1 MNRLMKAEWY
11 RVRHS
16 SKLIKWLLVLCVF
29 CVVLP
34 LFVDIEVIQG
44 TLAENLMAEQSALT
58 VFMAGFLSVFSAVI
72 VGIAYMNKTAYY
84 EVVAGNKIYQIVFS
98 KVLVDAI
105 LVSVSVFVC
114 LGIYWIVIGACN
126 GIGEIGQLP
135 LRFGLLFFVF
145 FHICTSG
152 ILIITSVRQMI
163 GAVLV
168 YLRFALVE
176 TAVMFLVQI
185 FEESIPEKMTG
196 KIADWFTIL
205 KLTKILSFEY
215 EITNHL
221 IFTVIAGFLIESAVW
236 FGVSYIGMK
245 KQLYK

>member
-11 RVRHS
+11 RVTHS

-29 CVVLP
+29 CVALP
-34 LFVDIEVIQG
+34 LLANIEVIRG
-44 TLAENLMAEQSALT
+44 TLAESLMAAQSTLAI
-58 VFMAGFLSVFSAVI
+58 FMTGFLSVFSAVI

-84 EVVAGNKIYQIVFS
+84 EVMAGNKIYQIVFS
-98 KVLVDAI
+98 KVLVDAT

-114 LGIYWIVIGACN
+114 FGIYWCAIGVCN

-135 LRFGLLFFVF
+135 LRFGLLFIVF

-152 ILIITSVRQMI
+152 ILIITCIRQMM
-163 GAVLV
+163 GAILV

-176 TAVMFLVQI
+176 MAIMFLVQI
-185 FEESIPEKMTG
+185 FEESIPQQMAS
-196 KIADWFTIL
+196 KIADWFTL
-205 KLTKILSFEY
+205 VKLTKILRFEY
-215 EITNHL
+215 KITNHL